1 MHSLAAPSRRPAGP
15 SLADRTRIAIAA
27 GALLL
32 ALPFAARA
40 QVELTHTEDASPVP
54 AGMLRFRA
62 TTGWTRFDERFI
74 AGGRRTLGDEISA
87 ADFGPQQ
94 LPLLAPVQAGL
105 QTLTGDAMTRLSLG
119 HLAVYSDART
129 VTTPIVL
136 EYGVTRRLSIGLLV
150 PIVQT
155 RRAVSVRV
163 NTDSNS
169 SANVGYLPSRLR
181 SAAASQNAAVY
192 AAYTKAADSIATL
205 VSKCPANPSASGCAA
220 VNLNPGD
227 ATSAGAQARQFADA
241 LRQSLGTDT
250 TTTIV
255 APRTGSSLA
264 TSIDAQRAAINARV
278 QKYLGTTAGASTN
291 VFLQSS
297 PFSYVDLQGR
307 NGVGGLL
314 KSALGGGLDSLQTT
328 NKLALGGATFG
339 AQFMVFDHFLSD
351 TVSTA
356 HVQTRLAVGAGFR
369 YEALPADSART
380 LGVVAPSSGSAVE
393 FKGAM
398 DVITG
403 NLGGTLAAHY
413 TKFLA
418 HTVDAPLSGDPIT
431 FWPIPGFGPAQLTS
445 GAILAIDVTPRLLL
459 GNSFALDAHYG
470 LEHTAA
476 PAYDRSTL
484 VCTSCVSQT
493 AHRLGLGVRYS
504 TVDAYLRGVH
514 TVPVEVSFTHL
525 QTVAGSDGVAAIQ
538 RDQVQVRYFFTIRG
552 RR

>member
-1 MHSLAAPSRRPAGP
+1 MRPLAAPSRRPAGP
-15 SLADRTRIAIAA
+15 SFADRRRVAIAA

-32 ALPFAARA
+32 VLPAAARA
-40 QVELTHTEDASPVP
+40 QAELTHTEDASPVP

-87 ADFGPQQ
+87 TDFGPQQ
-94 LPLLAPVQAGL
+94 LPLLAPVQAAL
-105 QTLTGDAMTRLSLG
+105 QTLTGDATTRLSLG

-136 EYGVTRRLSIGLLV
+136 EYGVTRRLSIGVLV

-163 NTDSNS
+163 NTDS
-169 SANVGYLPSRLR
+169 SANVGFLPARLR

-192 AAYTKAADSIATL
+192 AAYTRAADSIAAL
-205 VSKCPANPSASGCAA
+205 VSRCPANPAAAGCAA
-220 VNLNPGD
+220 VNLNPSD
-227 ATSAGAQARQFADA
+227 ASSAGAQARQFADA

-255 APRTGSSLA
+255 APRTGSALA

-278 QKYLGTTAGASTN
+278 QKYLGATAGASTS
-291 VFLQSS
+291 VFLQAS
-297 PFSYVDLQGR
+297 PFSYIDLQGR

-328 NKLALGGATFG
+328 NKLVLGGATVG
-339 AQFMVFDHFLSD
+339 AQFMVFDHFLAD
-351 TVSTA
+351 TVSAA

-369 YEALPADSART
+369 YEALPTDSART
-380 LGVVAPSSGSAVE
+380 LGVIAPSSGSAVE

-403 NLGGTLAAHY
+403 NLGGTVAAHY
-413 TKFLA
+413 TRFLP

-470 LEHTAA
+470 LQHTAA
-476 PAYDRSTL
+476 PSYDRATL
-484 VCTSCVSQT
+484 ACTSCVSQT
-493 AHRLGLGVRYS
+493 AHRVGLGVRYS
-504 TVDAYLRGVH
+504 TVDSYLRGVH